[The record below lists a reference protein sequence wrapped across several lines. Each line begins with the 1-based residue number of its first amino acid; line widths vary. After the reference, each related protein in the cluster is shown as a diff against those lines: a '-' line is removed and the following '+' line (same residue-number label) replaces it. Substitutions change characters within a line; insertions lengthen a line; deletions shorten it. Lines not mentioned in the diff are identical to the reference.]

1 VTREKIDDDPATTYT
16 ARESG
21 VSFAKGHRLAGAQV
35 LDFREAVIKFLKEH
49 PGYLCAECL
58 ASSLGVPVHPTT
70 MITLG
75 LQRAEGFE
83 TSHGVCSRCQRLI
96 RVIKAEGKT

>member
-1 VTREKIDDDPATTYT
+1 M
-16 ARESG
+16 
-21 VSFAKGHRLAGAQV
+21 

-75 LQRAEGFE
+75 LRRAEGFE
-83 TSHGVCSRCQRLI
+83 TSHGVCRHCRAGLQGEESGWHAPFCTPP
-96 RVIKAEGKT
+96 A

>member
-1 VTREKIDDDPATTYT
+1 MDDDPATTYT

-21 VSFAKGHRLAGAQV
+21 VSFAKEHRLAGAQV

-75 LQRAEGFE
+75 LRRAQGFENSHGVWSRCPRHIRVIRAEGD
-83 TSHGVCSRCQRLI
+83 TQ
-96 RVIKAEGKT
+96 